1 LEFGIWNL
9 EFHETFAGTA
19 EKNLIF
25 VENSFMIKAV
35 IVDDE
40 ANIREAVALMVR
52 NCCPNVTIV
61 ALAEGVKAAVGAINE
76 NEADLV
82 ITDIRL
88 TDGSGF
94 DIVRHF
100 DKPDF
105 RIIFMSAR
113 NDYAIKAIKFNAV
126 DYLLKPI
133 DEKELTLAVNKA
145 VDMIRFEEN
154 LQQKAL
160 GESIKELNKSHRLVL
175 RSADQVHVV
184 NIEDIVH
191 VEADSNYASFFMHD
205 GRKIVVSKAMGEF
218 EESLLEHGLHRVH
231 RSHLININK
240 MSYFD
245 KADGGFLVMIDGAC
259 VPVASRKKDM
269 LMELFEGLE

>member
-1 LEFGIWNL
+1 
-9 EFHETFAGTA
+9 
-19 EKNLIF
+19 
-25 VENSFMIKAV
+25 MIKAV

-40 ANIREAVALMVR
+40 ANIREAVARMVR

-76 NEADLV
+76 HEADLV

-105 RIIFMSAR
+105 RIIIMSAR

-160 GESIKELNKSHRLVL
+160 GESIKDLNKSHRLVL

-184 NIEDIVH
+184 NIDEIVR
-191 VEADSNYASFFMHD
+191 VEADSNYSSFFMQD

-218 EESLLEHGLHRVH
+218 EESLLEHGFHRIH
-231 RSHLININK
+231 KSHLVNINK
-240 MSYFD
+240 MSYLD
-245 KADGGFLVMIDGAC
+245 KADGGFLVMIDGAR